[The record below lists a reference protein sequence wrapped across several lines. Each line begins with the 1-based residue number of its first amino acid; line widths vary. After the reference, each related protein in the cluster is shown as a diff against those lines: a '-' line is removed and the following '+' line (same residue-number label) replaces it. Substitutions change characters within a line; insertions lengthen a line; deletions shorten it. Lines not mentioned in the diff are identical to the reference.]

1 MYLFCAF
8 AQLTL
13 TGYRDNLSIGQE
25 VFLAPAGQIFVQRSA
40 KSLMLHSGDPDGTF
54 RAACYAIERL
64 ILLN

>member
-25 VFLAPAGQIFVQRSA
+25 VFWLRLVRFLSSGQQNRLCCIRVILTALFVQLVMR
-40 KSLMLHSGDPDGTF
+40 
-54 RAACYAIERL
+54 
-64 ILLN
+64 